1 MSYLAAAILFICLEQ
16 PLASLEALSYR
27 KPRSTSPKTEMT
39 EAQKDTPDK
48 ELVKENG
55 VTSPDLELADR
66 KKSIEFDLETQF
78 ACEKGDELVIEN
90 KCSD

>member
-1 MSYLAAAILFICLEQ
+1 MSYLAAAILFISLEQ

-27 KPRSTSPKTEMT
+27 KPRSTSPKTEIT
-39 EAQKDTPDK
+39 EAQKDIPD
-48 ELVKENG
+48 EDFVKENG

-66 KKSIEFDLETQF
+66 NTYTNQETQL